1 MYLYGFIET
10 ISKKYGKPC
19 KMLEKREKRWGYI
32 WNFQKNAYLCSP
44 FWTMEIDF
52 LTIKGQFKKCQLFNS

>member
-1 MYLYGFIET
+1 
-10 ISKKYGKPC
+10 
-19 KMLEKREKRWGYI
+19 MLEKREKRWGYI

-52 LTIKGQFKKCQLFNS
+52 LTKFQGQKRFKKCQLFNS

>member
-1 MYLYGFIET
+1 MFFKI
-10 ISKKYGKPC
+10 INKKNRKRRENPR
-19 KMLEKREKRWGYI
+19 KREKRAAYI
-32 WNFQKNAYLCSP
+32 LYFQKIAYLCSP

>member
-1 MYLYGFIET
+1 MFSIC
-10 ISKKYGKPC
+10 ISKKNRKPA
-19 KMLEKREKRWGYI
+19 KMLEKGEKRCAYI
-32 WNFQKNAYLCSP
+32 LYFRKIAYLCSP